1 VAQILINHGGEV
13 NPVTHDRKVVPLMAA
28 VKRWQVDCVRL
39 LQENG
44 AELDAG
50 LAIGKEAYSYAASK
64 EYTLIKRILVENG
77 VEAVC

>member
-1 VAQILINHGGEV
+1 
-13 NPVTHDRKVVPLMAA
+13 MAA
-28 VKRWQVDCVRL
+28 VKRGQMDSIRL

-64 EYTLIKRILVENG
+64 GYTSRILVEHG